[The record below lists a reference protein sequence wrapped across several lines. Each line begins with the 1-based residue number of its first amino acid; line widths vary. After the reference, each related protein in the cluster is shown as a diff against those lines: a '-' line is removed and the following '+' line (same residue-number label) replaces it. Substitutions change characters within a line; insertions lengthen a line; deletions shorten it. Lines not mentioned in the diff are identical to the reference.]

1 MYFGSEN
8 MIVVITGP
16 TGVGKTKLSVE
27 LAKRI
32 HAEIINA
39 DSMQVYKGLDIA
51 TAKIKEEE
59 KEGIV
64 HHLFD
69 IKEASEMYT
78 IYDYQKDARRT
89 IADILSCGKNVIFV
103 GGSGLYIKAA
113 LYDYQFQEE
122 KEKRSYEEQS
132 NEEIKARIE
141 KVMPCPIHVNNRK
154 RLVRML
160 NKIENSAM
168 TLEKK
173 DKKKLYDFVTIG
185 LTTSREILYQK
196 INDRVDHMMEEGLE
210 QEVKT
215 FYDQNLR
222 SKAIL
227 TGIGYKE
234 FYEYFD
240 HKITKEEAIAKIKK
254 NSRRY
259 AKRQYTFLNHQ
270 MDVHWINTNYEDFK
284 QTIEEAYR
292 YVKKVYK
299 F

>member
-39 DSMQVYKGLDIA
+39 DSMQVYKGLDIG

-69 IKEASEMYT
+69 MKEASEMYT
-78 IYDYQKDARRT
+78 IYDYQKDARKT
-89 IADILSCGKNVIFV
+89 IADILSRGKNVIFV

-122 KEKRSYEEQS
+122 KERRSYEELS

-160 NKIENSAM
+160 NKIENETVS
-168 TLEKK
+168 TEKNNN
-173 DKKKLYDFVTIG
+173 KKVYDFLTIG

-196 INDRVDHMMEEGLE
+196 INDRVDDMIKEGLE
-210 QEVKT
+210 QEVKNL
-215 FYDQNLR
+215 YDQKIQ
-222 SKAIL
+222 SKAII

-240 HKITKEEAIAKIKK
+240 HKIAKEEAIDKIKK

-284 QTIEEAYR
+284 QTIEEAYQ

>member
-1 MYFGSEN
+1 

-59 KEGIV
+59 KKGIV

-69 IKEASEMYT
+69 MKEVSEMYT
-78 IYDYQKDARRT
+78 IYDYQKDARKK
-89 IADILSCGKNVIFV
+89 IADILSRGKNVIFV

>member
-1 MYFGSEN
+1 

-39 DSMQVYKGLDIA
+39 DSMQIYKGLDIG
-51 TAKIKEEE
+51 TAKIKEDE
-59 KEGIV
+59 KEGIA

-69 IKEASEMYT
+69 IKEVSEMYT
-78 IYDYQKDARRT
+78 IYDYQKDARKT
-89 IADILSCGKNVIFV
+89 VADILSRGKNVIFV

-122 KEKRSYEEQS
+122 KKRKSYEELS

-160 NKIENSAM
+160 NKIENN
-168 TLEKK
+168 TITHEKK
-173 DKKKLYDFVTIG
+173 GQKKIYDFLTIG

-196 INDRVDHMMEEGLE
+196 INDRVDDMIKEGLE
-210 QEVKT
+210 QEVKNL
-215 FYDQNLR
+215 YDQKIK
-222 SKAIL
+222 SKAIM

-240 HKITKEEAIAKIKK
+240 HKISKEEAIAKIKK

-259 AKRQYTFLNHQ
+259 AKRQYTFFNHQ
-270 MDVHWINTNYEDFK
+270 IDVHWINTNYDNFK
-284 QTIEEAYR
+284 QTIEEAYH
-292 YVKKVYK
+292 YIEEVYK